1 MASTN
6 IQVVEINKKLTYSST
21 EGTESSGIYK
31 DLSTDF

>member
-6 IQVVEINKKLTYSST
+6 IQVLEIKNFTYSST
-21 EGTESSGIYK
+21 EGTELSGIYK